1 MVEVEG
7 GVFSQIIP
15 SSSGF
20 SMDIDTKFESTVIQ
34 NALQH
39 EAFDE
44 VGDIGDAVKVE
55 NAVGVESIFERQNS
69 VKIEDAFKVEES
81 IELDSLPQLPT
92 FNVPQSSRLSPT
104 PPESARD
111 DLSVNDTISKAS
123 TPPFKQPKKLT
134 AITSQLIG
142 DLPVARQEA
151 LASFT
156 EIHDNN
162 YQYKTL
168 GRSRELLES
177 MTCDCTYE
185 HG

>member
-1 MVEVEG
+1 MGVDVAPEG
-7 GVFSQIIP
+7 
-15 SSSGF
+15 
-20 SMDIDTKFESTVIQ
+20 TVTQ
-34 NALQH
+34 NAIQH
-39 EAFDE
+39 DDVENSTKAIKIE
-44 VGDIGDAVKVE
+44 NSVKVE
-55 NAVGVESIFERQNS
+55 SVFELELP
-69 VKIEDAFKVEES
+69 VKTERTFKAEES
-81 IELDSLPQLPT
+81 IELDSMPQPPIS
-92 FNVPQSSRLSPT
+92 NVLQSPHISPT
-104 PPESARD
+104 PPPESACD
-111 DLSVNDTISKAS
+111 GLPTNDTISKAS
-123 TPPFKQPKKLT
+123 TPPLKQPKKFS
-134 AITSQLIG
+134 AIPSQLIG